1 MKELKFHRRPI
12 WFPRL
17 LSSASLTAHR
27 SDSHSFSCR
36 SHPHRGILKL
46 WCGDSILL
54 GAVGTS
60 FWTWG
65 FLRAGSFP
73 FRLGGC
79 VYLWG
84 VLAKISLLSRA
95 HTIIPS
101 AREAEAGGSLL
112 RPAMVYDASSGT
124 ARATQRGL
132 YSNKQTEQN
141 KKKIKNHYL
150 KVFWC
155 RVFHSYTYE

>member
-1 MKELKFHRRPI
+1 MKEPKLDQRPV

-27 SDSHSFSCR
+27 SDSHPWEFSCR

-60 FWTWG
+60 FWTWA
-65 FLRAGSFP
+65 FLRAGSFQ

-79 VYLWG
+79 VYLWA
-84 VLAKISLLSRA
+84 VRAKFSLPSRA
-95 HTIIPS
+95 HAIIPS
-101 AREAEAGGSLL
+101 AREARQEDLFWGQPWSMTRVPEQPGLHKEAFT
-112 RPAMVYDASSGT
+112 PT
-124 ARATQRGL
+124 
-132 YSNKQTEQN
+132 NKQN
-141 KKKIKNHYL
+141 KIKRKL
-150 KVFWC
+150 K
-155 RVFHSYTYE
+155 TTT